1 MPAFYHIFKKSLI
14 ICLIITSQSIF
25 ANANTQN
32 FENVLQTVQEKKL
45 YQHTTWQRMLY
56 YDNLSQS
63 RVLNRFNSDKNIQ
76 DFFVS
81 PQGAT
86 NPQSEMTAMLQAL
99 LAENDSKLGNF
110 SVQCRFPARTYWL
123 KQQLNLTFSP
133 AYCQDFDNWLKK
145 INPQSVSLVFTDEY
159 FDNPASA
166 FAHIFLKFDNG
177 SGDEYYFNYTPK
189 TSKEDNIAKL
199 AYKTMISGNAG
210 EFTINH
216 YNNSINKYLN
226 DEKRDVWQYSLN
238 LDKEQVLQLARQV
251 YEIKNQTLPYFLFD
265 ENCASEILTL
275 LNTLFPNKN
284 YLANPSVMI
293 APSQIIRQL
302 NDDGLITEEKFTP
315 ANQPLSKNSIA
326 ENFSQNNPRKAHA
339 LSRLSVGVSSN
350 NEQNATQIGYRLV
363 YHDMLDKP
371 VGYRFGKYLTG
382 LDIGVEIGEKHNQ
395 LTHATLINMQN
406 FKPLNLTKEKS
417 EKSWSVDVGLEQ
429 VVDNLDNHEHLVGN
443 VKLGYGISQ
452 AVGKQKNNLCYQL
465 GTLATQVGKGLDTG
479 YRVGI
484 GADVGCVYQF
494 DDNLRGLAS
503 VSLPYWVGKN
513 VWQPN
518 IALGVQYDIG
528 KNQAIRLNAEKHWIK
543 NKTLDDKIAI
553 SYLKYF
559 E

>member
-110 SVQCRFPARTYWL
+110 SVQCRFPARTHWL

-133 AYCQDFDNWLKK
+133 ANCQDFDNWLKK

-159 FDNPASA
+159 LDNPASA

-177 SGDEYYFNYTPK
+177 SNDEYYFNYTPK
-189 TSKEDNIAKL
+189 TSKDDNIATL

-479 YRVGI
+479 YRVGV